1 MRIQNNDWL
10 SSPQYGTQSVSA
22 ATSQTAATDVTTLA
36 TNVDKETAQI
46 SQTAT
51 GTSALQNSATQT
63 KIVQASLQAQTGA
76 SAQQTG
82 ISAAYSVEI
91 SQEGALLNSL
101 NSSTASSNTDAATIT
116 SSLGEA
122 AKTSITA
129 VPSNDA
135 SSATASTVTA
145 SSDSSDDDSTASDDL
160 SQYSTSQLKEMLSN
174 GEITQSEYS
183 AEITKREQEKAQ
195 EKQET
200 EAASSTSTAI
210 DTAK

>member
-10 SSPQYGTQSVSA
+10 SSTQYGAQSVSA
-22 ATSQTAATDVTTLA
+22 ATSQPAATDATTLA
-36 TNVDKETAQI
+36 TNADKDTAQI
-46 SQTAT
+46 SQAAT
-51 GTSALQNSATQT
+51 GTSSLQNSSTQT
-63 KIVQASLQAQTGA
+63 KIIQASLESQQNVAT
-76 SAQQTG
+76 AQQTG

-101 NSSTASSNTDAATIT
+101 HSSTASSNTDAAIVT
-116 SSLGEA
+116 SSLGEVAETPSTA
-122 AKTSITA
+122 A
-129 VPSNDA
+129 PSGDA
-135 SSATASTVTA
+135 NSVTA
-145 SSDSSDDDSTASDDL
+145 SSDSSDDDSTSSDDL

-210 DTAK
+210 DTAQ